1 MLIGKLLH
9 MSSELSQELITH
21 HGVCMCSVRVCVCV
35 YVVVYVCVYFATWL

>member
-9 MSSELSQELITH
+9 MSSELSQELIIH

-35 YVVVYVCVYFATWL
+35 CVVVYVCVYFATWL